1 MNNMYKKW
9 VNTLAKCAL
18 FEGIDTEEM
27 LTILG
32 CMGVKI
38 LDYKKNDYLTVGG
51 QAFSQIGIVL
61 EGSVSLTKE
70 TASGNR
76 VIIGI
81 LGPGEMFG
89 EMAAYSG
96 RKTWPVTV
104 IAQTKCTIMYFSQ
117 DKIVGCCERV
127 CLSHKKLIMNMLK
140 VLSQRAM
147 MLNKKVE
154 YLSIRNLRG
163 KISTFL
169 LEESKK
175 TGKNTFQLPFNRN
188 ELADFLN
195 VSRPSLSRELGKM
208 RDEGIIDFHSTA
220 VKIKDLEALKIL
232 SE

>member
-1 MNNMYKKW
+1 MCEKW
-9 VNTLAKCAL
+9 IKTLAHCAL
-18 FEGIDTEEM
+18 FEGISTEEM
-27 LTILG
+27 LGILG
-32 CMGVKI
+32 CLGVKTSE
-38 LDYKKNDYLTVGG
+38 YKKNEYLTVGG
-51 QAFSQIGIVL
+51 QVFSQIGIVL
-61 EGSVSLTKE
+61 QGSVSLTKE

-76 VIIGI
+76 VIIAI

-96 RKTWPVTV
+96 RKIWPVTV
-104 IAQTKCTIMYFSQ
+104 IAQTKCTIMYFPQ

-127 CLSHKKLIMNMLK
+127 CASHKKLIMNMLK

-169 LEESKK
+169 LEESMK
-175 TGKNTFQLPFNRN
+175 TGKNTFQLPLNRH

-208 RDEGIIDFHSTA
+208 RDEGMIDFHSTA
-220 VKIKDLEALKIL
+220 VKIKDFEALKIF